1 MGVTPA
7 TTAMIVARD
16 DLVIFISWL
25 FHRIMWRRDILY
37 RHSFMVRRIS
47 IALILRWWK
56 MRTRRSGTI
65 VTSEVTMATAGM
77 TWNRVPEVV
86 PIRTKSIESSGFG
99 WINMQMRWN
108 SPNAWMI
115 MLHGRYMVSAHR
127 V

>member
-1 MGVTPA
+1 
-7 TTAMIVARD
+7 MI
-16 DLVIFISWL
+16 
-25 FHRIMWRRDILY
+25 
-37 RHSFMVRRIS
+37 RRIS

-86 PIRTKSIESSGFG
+86 PIRTKSIESSRFG
-99 WINMQMRWN
+99 WINMHMRWN
-108 SPNAWMI
+108 SANAWMI